1 MKFLSLLLCLCL
13 STNVFCSTNLRD
25 LEISLDEYHYALTV
39 EWDQNDKDFYN
50 AQTEKFFAAV
60 RACGLSKEEVLS
72 FVEKKAKNKSTVDS
86 LKLKAEIFSKQADSS
101 KELAELLLNSS
112 SDFYSQGANWTGD
125 TVLIGGIVIVLGA
138 LIAYGIWWNVK
149 YECVSSE
156 RYRDCDWE
164 TDRDG
169 ERDYVCETK
178 TRCLEWVERQ

>member
-1 MKFLSLLLCLCL
+1 
-13 STNVFCSTNLRD
+13 
-25 LEISLDEYHYALTV
+25 
-39 EWDQNDKDFYN
+39 
-50 AQTEKFFAAV
+50 
-60 RACGLSKEEVLS
+60 
-72 FVEKKAKNKSTVDS
+72 
-86 LKLKAEIFSKQADSS
+86 
-101 KELAELLLNSS
+101 
-112 SDFYSQGANWTGD
+112 
-125 TVLIGGIVIVLGA
+125 LIGGIVIVLGA